1 MSYYEIRH
9 KMTQINALL
18 ELRTQIKNRKPNF
31 IRQDNPK
38 RMKLSDKWRKPK
50 GIHSKIRHKFKGRRK
65 MPSPGYKSPSKV
77 RGLHAFG
84 LKIINVSSADDVAGI
99 KKESEG
105 IVIQKSIGAKKR
117 FEILKK
123 AKELNVKVLNLN
135 VDEHIKK
142 IEEKIESKKKAE
154 AKKEQPKEAKKEAP
168 QQEPK
173 KIEEDKSGESKKDS
187 EKKDKDKVLTKK
199 V

>member
-1 MSYYEIRH
+1 
-9 KMTQINALL
+9 MTEALL
-18 ELRTQIKNRKPNF
+18 EIRKEMKDRKPDF
-31 IRQDNPK
+31 IRQDTHK
-38 RMKLSDKWRKPK
+38 RKKLSIKWRKPK

-84 LKIINVSSADDVAGI
+84 LKIVNVSSVNNVAGI

-105 IVIQKSIGAKKR
+105 IVIPKRIGAKKR

-168 QQEPK
+168 KQESK
-173 KIEEDKSGESKKDS
+173 KIEEDNSGESQKDS
-187 EKKDKDKVLTKK
+187 EKKNKDRLLTKK